1 MPELN
6 ELVERYVALWNEPD
20 PGTRRDAI
28 RELWTEDGAQLLA
41 PPREITERAIAIG
54 FDQTTLEARGHRA
67 LEARV
72 ARAHAEFVAPG
83 DYRFRRAGD
92 PARVGDAVKFA
103 WEMVGVADDA
113 PAATG
118 LEFLVLDVRGRIRL
132 DYQFIES

>member
-6 ELVERYVALWNEPD
+6 ELIERYVALWNEPD

-41 PPREITERAIAIG
+41 PPREITERAIA
-54 FDQTTLEARGHRA
+54 
-67 LEARV
+67 
-72 ARAHAEFVAPG
+72 
-83 DYRFRRAGD
+83 
-92 PARVGDAVKFA
+92 
-103 WEMVGVADDA
+103 
-113 PAATG
+113 ATG

>member
-1 MPELN
+1 MLEPDELIN
-6 ELVERYVALWNEPD
+6 RYVALWNEPD
-20 PGTRRDAI
+20 PDVRREAI
-28 RELWTEDGAQLLA
+28 RELWAEDGAQLLA
-41 PPREITERAIAIG
+41 PPQEISQRASAIG
-54 FDQTTLEARGHRA
+54 FERTTLEARGHHA

-83 DYRFRRAGD
+83 EYRFRRAGD
-92 PARVGDAVKFA
+92 PAQVGDTVKFA
-103 WEMVGVADDA
+103 WEMVGVADEA